1 MAQKLK
7 VTPKQILIA
16 VAVIVLVIWVA
27 TCQWRAAEERRRD
40 EEIATAEGLAQ
51 VVSTTFAGRT
61 DLKVSNVSGTID
73 VTSVDRGTIFASELK
88 ATLPYS
94 VDYFVDL
101 SGLGTEDARYD
112 PASRTLVV
120 EIPDVRIAQPNIDLT
135 KGRVGQA
142 EGFWVSR
149 RASANLVNR
158 ALRLTNEKANQN
170 ARKPEYVE
178 RARQEARNR
187 IGALLETPLK
197 AAGFENVKVV
207 ARFAGEEDG
216 ADPSYIDLSTPYN
229 EAIEGAASKGRS
241 GTVDDRSN
249 AKPERARPPRRDR
262 AAEAR
267 AQRRDP
273 RALLSEAG
281 DPGPRGLRW
290 RQPRSIS
297 QSRRDGCR
305 RHCLLRRP
313 LHGRDGEDTVST
325 ERR

>member
-120 EIPDVRIAQPNIDLT
+120 EIPEVRIAQPNIDLT

-207 ARFAGEEDG
+207 ARFAGEEHG

-229 EAIEGAASKGRS
+229 EAIE
-241 GTVDDRSN
+241 
-249 AKPERARPPRRDR
+249 
-262 AAEAR
+262 EAR
-267 AQRRDP
+267 RRSAAQ
-273 RALLSEAG
+273 G
-281 DPGPRGLRW
+281 
-290 RQPRSIS
+290 Q
-297 QSRRDGCR
+297 
-305 RHCLLRRP
+305 
-313 LHGRDGEDTVST
+313 
-325 ERR
+325 